1 MTCGGEL
8 AHGVVLDVNQVALL
22 LTGLQNWFLD
32 RCAGWELIPVDMTRR
47 STEEFLPV
55 PTHSLGQI
63 TYSVGRRSLSPPI
76 DMSVSRDHATVTL
89 GRNGLTLVDTR
100 PAKVCGRRLASTTVN
115 GRKLV
120 RNTPC
125 ELKARDSVVIG
136 TTEFKVM
143 QIGSPGHGPAILQPG
158 HAAAAVWRLPQT
170 AEQMVDMGF
179 ERTEVKQA
187 LKLCGGNFDS
197 ALEQL
202 TQRAVRLSARRQWH
216 LDQSSMAGCQMDDDG
231 GVCFCGCEP
240 CVAEI
245 DVVPGSRG
253 LTLDQANDLIAL
265 RLEVARVAQQARLRH
280 DPRPVWA
287 CSFRTA
293 TALLVARLHWQTPP
307 PPPPPHLRVLQSLAF
322 CMGRHERLGQQ
333 SEVRHLPAV
342 ICELICEMLGG
353 SSFTYDDT
361 GGAVPHRRLPEV
373 APLPSFVTI
382 GPSNQQVHSVP
393 TELDRLQV
401 LADELGLQVDVGD
414 ASGFGGRC
422 AQLVREVR
430 AAHMRARQ
438 PVALEVLQMGE
449 KATCMLRVT
458 DAKHAPYESFGA
470 HERAVSETTSI
481 AYVKNLGSLCVPDG
495 ELAALKSAKASL
507 CNVEGLKAVADP
519 GWTFVG
525 HAAFG

>member
-1 MTCGGEL
+1 MGVHLTCGGEL

-32 RCAGWELIPVDMTRR
+32 RCAGWELIPVDTTRR
-47 STEEFLPV
+47 MEEFLPV
-55 PTHSLGQI
+55 PTNSLGQI
-63 TYSVGRRSLSPPI
+63 TYSVGRRSLPPPI

-216 LDQSSMAGCQMDDDG
+216 LDQSSMAGCQIDDDG
-231 GVCFCGCEP
+231 DLDCLCGCEP

-245 DVVPGSRG
+245 VVPGSRG

-265 RLEVARVAQQARLRH
+265 RLEVARVAHQARLRCG
-280 DPRPVWA
+280 PRPVWA

-293 TALLVARLHWQTPP
+293 TAWLVDPPALASAPP
-307 PPPPPHLRVLQSLAF
+307 PPARAAEPGLLHGAARAPRSAERGAPPPRGHL
-322 CMGRHERLGQQ
+322 
-333 SEVRHLPAV
+333 
-342 ICELICEMLGG
+342 
-353 SSFTYDDT
+353 
-361 GGAVPHRRLPEV
+361 
-373 APLPSFVTI
+373 
-382 GPSNQQVHSVP
+382 
-393 TELDRLQV
+393 
-401 LADELGLQVDVGD
+401 
-414 ASGFGGRC
+414 
-422 AQLVREVR
+422 
-430 AAHMRARQ
+430 
-438 PVALEVLQMGE
+438 
-449 KATCMLRVT
+449 
-458 DAKHAPYESFGA
+458 
-470 HERAVSETTSI
+470 
-481 AYVKNLGSLCVPDG
+481 
-495 ELAALKSAKASL
+495 
-507 CNVEGLKAVADP
+507 
-519 GWTFVG
+519 
-525 HAAFG
+525 

>member
-1 MTCGGEL
+1 MTHTHTSCRLGEKMGVHLTCGGEL

-179 ERTEVKQA
+179 ERTEVKRA

-280 DPRPVWA
+280 DPRPV
-287 CSFRTA
+287 
-293 TALLVARLHWQTPP
+293 
-307 PPPPPHLRVLQSLAF
+307 
-322 CMGRHERLGQQ
+322 
-333 SEVRHLPAV
+333 
-342 ICELICEMLGG
+342 
-353 SSFTYDDT
+353 
-361 GGAVPHRRLPEV
+361 
-373 APLPSFVTI
+373 
-382 GPSNQQVHSVP
+382 
-393 TELDRLQV
+393 
-401 LADELGLQVDVGD
+401 
-414 ASGFGGRC
+414 C
-422 AQLVREVR
+422 A
-430 AAHMRARQ
+430 
-438 PVALEVLQMGE
+438 
-449 KATCMLRVT
+449 
-458 DAKHAPYESFGA
+458 
-470 HERAVSETTSI
+470 
-481 AYVKNLGSLCVPDG
+481 
-495 ELAALKSAKASL
+495 
-507 CNVEGLKAVADP
+507 
-519 GWTFVG
+519 
-525 HAAFG
+525 